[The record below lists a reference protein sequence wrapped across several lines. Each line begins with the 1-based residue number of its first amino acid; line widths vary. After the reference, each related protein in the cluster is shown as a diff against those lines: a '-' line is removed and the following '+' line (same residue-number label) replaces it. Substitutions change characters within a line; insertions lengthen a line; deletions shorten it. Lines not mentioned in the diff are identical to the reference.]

1 MRTPLLTLALALA
14 YAMAMPALAQ
24 GKVETTAA
32 FTGPAA
38 PSVMGA
44 LEPAGYRVQL
54 ADGTVACEIWFRKD
68 LPGLQPSALVGVV
81 SLPQKTNDFRGLPV
95 KAGSYTLRYALMPSD
110 GNHMGASPTS
120 DFLLLTPLAEDKDA
134 AALPDFTV
142 LTKMSAKT
150 VGGNHPAAL
159 NLAAVT
165 ERKDYPAVA
174 KDEYGHEVFHVRLK
188 TAQGE
193 RPIGLVVK
201 GQAEQ

>member
-68 LPGLQPSALVGVV
+68 LPGLQPSVLVGVV

-110 GNHMGASPTS
+110 GNHMGASPTP
-120 DFLLLTPLAEDKDA
+120 DFLLLTPLAEDTDA
-134 AALPDFTV
+134 AALPDFTA

-174 KDEYGHEVFHVRLK
+174 KDESGHEVFHVRLK

>member
-1 MRTPLLTLALALA
+1 MRTSLVLLGLAVAQ
-14 YAMAMPALAQ
+14 AMAMPALAQ
-24 GKVETTAA
+24 GKVESIGA

-44 LEPAGYRVQL
+44 LEPGGHRIRL

-68 LPGLQPSALVGVV
+68 LPGLQPSVLVGVV

-95 KAGSYTLRYALMPSD
+95 KPGSYTLRYALMPSD
-110 GNHMGASPTS
+110 GNHMGASPTP
-120 DFLLLTPLAEDKDA
+120 DFLLLTPLAEDTDA

-188 TAQGE
+188 TVQGE

>member
-1 MRTPLLTLALALA
+1 MLGLAVVP
-14 YAMAMPALAQ
+14 AMAAPAHAQ
-24 GKVETTAA
+24 GKVETIGA
-32 FTGPAA
+32 FTGKAA

-44 LEPAGYRVQL
+44 LEPGGYRIQL
-54 ADGTVACEIWFRKD
+54 ADGTVACEIWLRKD
-68 LPGLQPSALVGVV
+68 LPGLVPSALVGVV
-81 SLPQKTNDFRGLPV
+81 SFPQKTNDFRGQPV
-95 KAGSYTLRYALMPSD
+95 KAGFYTLRYAQMPSD
-110 GNHMGASPTS
+110 GNHLGVAPTT
-120 DFLLLTPLAEDKDA
+120 DFLLLAPLADDTDA
-134 AALPDFTV
+134 AALPEFTA

-150 VGGNHPAAL
+150 IGANHPAAL

-174 KDEYGHEVFHVRLK
+174 KDEYGHEVFHLRLK